1 MSRARPVRPIT
12 AVSIAASDSGGGAG
26 IQADLLTFAAHS
38 VYGATVVVAGT
49 AQNTHG
55 VFSIESFSP
64 RFVSRQIDAVFS
76 DLAPAAV
83 KIGMLWSAGTVR
95 TVARGLRRFRA
106 QNVVLDP
113 VLVSSSGAILLSSTG
128 LRALRRDLLPLAD
141 LVTPNRDE
149 AAALSGF
156 GIRTERDVR
165 RAARRIGE
173 LGARAV
179 LVTGGDAPGDRVR
192 DLLWNGRA
200 FRTFE
205 HRRIATGATHG
216 SGCSL
221 SAAVAANLARGDDLE
236 TSVSRAIRY
245 VTRSIARGVFPGS
258 GAGVPVRFPGSLTPR
273 NRTGSRATSTRP
285 PQSRTGRRRARPR
298 DRDRGS
304 SPSP

>member
-106 QNVVLDP
+106 QNVVLE
-113 VLVSSSGAILLSSTG
+113 STG